1 MNYVFE
7 LLANA
12 YKSIKEHK
20 IYFVFVLGLF
30 VSILGIFILY
40 IFNPYDILHLLPR
53 VALISSIS
61 IICVLTVG
69 LTIVLN
75 KNKSIGQEFMVHF
88 VPIMYNLL
96 YFSAAFLVF
105 CLLYY
110 FSKNVLFHST
120 MKSFLLPLVI
130 VIVLL
135 SIIYNTFI
143 KDKSEK
149 EETFSFDDDGEPI
162 WKTLLFYIPCLIV
175 NMLDFIVKDVKS
187 MPESTYILVLI
198 LLVILTVFYL
208 IPFIQDRQRQMAY
221 NGSILLLK
229 GPKPLEKE
237 LLYMNQDQFK
247 EKMIQA
253 KPFFQRVLLQQNQKW
268 KIQMENAT
276 KPSLI
281 DQYNQWENKRIFR
294 NNEAGARFVVN
305 DDVEFKLG
313 DTTYTGK
320 IVSKTTEISGNDVYS
335 IELTYPTLVTEVER
349 SGGVVAT
356 GTDTVSDNKLTIKSN
371 VNKIE
376 LNDVLSNMDN
386 TKQGA
391 VTAISD
397 TSYTITTDETEGI
410 VLNKTDAQLVRK
422 HSGPIVT
429 WPDLNIGTNEYI
441 LVKDLPMC
449 KNKKVVC
456 DANFI
461 TCVDY
466 RDPDQKERARYR
478 GNYEP
483 CTIDEKG
490 AIFSQLF
497 KQSEGFDTT
506 KEVTMYNPDM
516 HRLDHTIMNEDLL
529 SLLSSDEENILQ
541 NALQNDSSNFSSRL
555 RELSEKADI
564 QTLYLEYLSNHK
576 NYHTIMSNIHELNK
590 STNHYIHQETSAL
603 IHAIN
608 RAHNIH
614 DYNYHYAISFW
625 IYIDSEIVKE
635 NNTQPNQ
642 HILEY
647 AQTPFIY
654 YNTNQNELVVEV
666 NECNVNFDGAPT
678 TNCKPSIMYRSNQV
692 LYQRWNN
699 IVINFDYGTLDVF
712 INNNLVSTK
721 RNVSPYINQDTNFI
735 QIGSNDKQAKHIAI
749 CNVRYYDQPL
759 NLNQIKH
766 IYKNK
771 NEPCK

>member
-12 YKSIKEHK
+12 YKSIKENK

-208 IPFIQDRQRQMAY
+208 IPFIQDRQRQIAY

-268 KIQMENAT
+268 KIHT
-276 KPSLI
+276 FLGFF
-281 DQYNQWENKRIFR
+281 KR
-294 NNEAGARFVVN
+294 
-305 DDVEFKLG
+305 
-313 DTTYTGK
+313 
-320 IVSKTTEISGNDVYS
+320 
-335 IELTYPTLVTEVER
+335 
-349 SGGVVAT
+349 
-356 GTDTVSDNKLTIKSN
+356 
-371 VNKIE
+371 
-376 LNDVLSNMDN
+376 
-386 TKQGA
+386 
-391 VTAISD
+391 
-397 TSYTITTDETEGI
+397 
-410 VLNKTDAQLVRK
+410 
-422 HSGPIVT
+422 
-429 WPDLNIGTNEYI
+429 
-441 LVKDLPMC
+441 
-449 KNKKVVC
+449 
-456 DANFI
+456 
-461 TCVDY
+461 
-466 RDPDQKERARYR
+466 
-478 GNYEP
+478 
-483 CTIDEKG
+483 
-490 AIFSQLF
+490 
-497 KQSEGFDTT
+497 
-506 KEVTMYNPDM
+506 
-516 HRLDHTIMNEDLL
+516 
-529 SLLSSDEENILQ
+529 
-541 NALQNDSSNFSSRL
+541 
-555 RELSEKADI
+555 
-564 QTLYLEYLSNHK
+564 
-576 NYHTIMSNIHELNK
+576 
-590 STNHYIHQETSAL
+590 
-603 IHAIN
+603 
-608 RAHNIH
+608 
-614 DYNYHYAISFW
+614 
-625 IYIDSEIVKE
+625 
-635 NNTQPNQ
+635 
-642 HILEY
+642 
-647 AQTPFIY
+647 
-654 YNTNQNELVVEV
+654 
-666 NECNVNFDGAPT
+666 
-678 TNCKPSIMYRSNQV
+678 
-692 LYQRWNN
+692 
-699 IVINFDYGTLDVF
+699 
-712 INNNLVSTK
+712 
-721 RNVSPYINQDTNFI
+721 
-735 QIGSNDKQAKHIAI
+735 
-749 CNVRYYDQPL
+749 
-759 NLNQIKH
+759 
-766 IYKNK
+766 
-771 NEPCK
+771 